1 MMEFLVPDHSEDTGP
16 EHARQ
21 IRDELSRLVRD
32 LDTEASVFET
42 ALERGAGFPYLLV
55 SLTSLLLLGDRVDK
69 ALDGW
74 IGVGRKFKALLAW
87 IKEKFKAVMLDADG
101 AILLALCDAIE
112 QLQPG
117 CGSVI
122 LRTHSFVPVG
132 GGQVFGRG
140 QLDKAPVGIHLIVI
154 EVSSMLVIYG
164 ITTSANVLFRQTMP
178 ADRYHY

>member
-1 MMEFLVPDHSEDTGP
+1 MEFLVPDHSEDTGP
-16 EHARQ
+16 EHARKLK
-21 IRDELSRLVRD
+21 DELSRLVRE
-32 LDTEASVFET
+32 LDPEANVVET

-55 SLTSLLLLGDRVDK
+55 LLGSLLLLGDRVDK
-69 ALDGW
+69 AIDGW

-112 QLQPG
+112 QFQPG
-117 CGSVI
+117 CGSIV

-132 GGQVFGRG
+132 GGQASGRG
-140 QLDKAPVGIHLIVI
+140 QLDRAPVGIHLIVI
-154 EVSSMLVIYG
+154 ETSSMLIIYG
-164 ITTSANVLFRQTMP
+164 ITTSATVLFRQAMP